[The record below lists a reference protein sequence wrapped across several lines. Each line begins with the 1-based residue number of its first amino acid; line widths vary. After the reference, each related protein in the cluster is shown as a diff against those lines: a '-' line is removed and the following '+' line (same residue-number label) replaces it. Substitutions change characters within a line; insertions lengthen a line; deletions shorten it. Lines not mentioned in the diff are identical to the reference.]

1 MVGYPLRRFRYDE
14 FNTGS
19 KSEFQRTFFASNG
32 GAGDPNRTC
41 HDGACGAINPGADLH
56 RTSYLQRYGRWRCRR
71 GSSNGSGGKPYGV
84 AQDGGNY
91 GSNCQPY
98 GCGTAFKLTRS
109 GSGWVFSLLYTFP
122 GGYDG
127 SRPDSQLVFGPDGAL
142 YGSTDQGGIG
152 HCGDS
157 GTLPC
162 GMIYRMAP
170 PASFC
175 KSFVCPWNVT
185 VLYRFTGGA
194 DGGGPGEIVF
204 DQAGSIYGPTQLG
217 GQYGCSGYF
226 CGTVFKLT
234 SSAGGWTESVLY
246 TFAGGSQ
253 DGYWPDGN
261 LVFDQSRNIYG
272 TTEMGGV
279 EFEGTVYQLT
289 PSQNGYTEK
298 LLYQFTNG
306 NSGQGPSGLLLDP
319 SGDLFGTTFTGGLG
333 GCGTAFELTP
343 SNGNWVFLTPY
354 SFSGGMGACGPF
366 VGLIRDAAGNLYGTT
381 NRTGAY
387 GMGAVFK
394 LTPSGY
400 GWKYT
405 SLHDFT
411 GGSDGWARGHWS
423 WTRAEIS
430 TALVHSERVTT
441 ATALAAVSSGR
452 SLRSRV

>member
-1 MVGYPLRRFRYDE
+1 VVSCQLKEVRYE
-14 FNTGS
+14 EIGTA
-19 KSEFQRTFFASNG
+19 SELDSQPKFSANNS
-32 GAGDPNRTC
+32 GAGDGIVLAMTVLAAPLTQAQTFTVLHTFNGT
-41 HDGACGAINPGADLH
+41 DGGVASTA
-56 RTSYLQRYGRWRCRR
+56 LQMDRAG
-71 GSSNGSGGKPYGV
+71 NLYGV
-84 AQDGGNY
+84 AGDGGNY

-217 GQYGCSGYF
+217 GQSGCSGYF

-234 SSAGGWTESVLY
+234 PSAGGWTESVLY

-261 LVFDQSRNIYG
+261 LVFDQSGNIYG

-289 PSQNGYTEK
+289 PSQYGYTEK
-298 LLYQFTNG
+298 LLYQFTTG
-306 NSGQGPSGLLLDP
+306 NSGQGPIGLLLDP
-319 SGDLFGTTFTGGLG
+319 SGNLFGTTFTGGLG

-354 SFSGGMGACGPF
+354 SFSGGVGACGPF
-366 VGLIRDAAGNLYGTT
+366 VGLIRDPAGNLYGTT

-387 GMGAVFK
+387 GKGAVFK
-394 LTPSGY
+394 LTPSGG
-400 GWKYT
+400 GWIYT
-405 SLHDFT
+405 ALHDFT
-411 GGSDGWARGHWS
+411 GGSDGGYPLSNVIFDTTGNFYGTASTGGSHGDGVVW
-423 WTRAEIS
+423 EI
-430 TALVHSERVTT
+430 TP
-441 ATALAAVSSGR
+441 
-452 SLRSRV
+452 